1 MGSSQPELRSST
13 SSLDAAGSIGD
24 PASSSADALVSLW
37 L

>member
-24 PASSSADALVSLW
+24 PASSSADALVSLR